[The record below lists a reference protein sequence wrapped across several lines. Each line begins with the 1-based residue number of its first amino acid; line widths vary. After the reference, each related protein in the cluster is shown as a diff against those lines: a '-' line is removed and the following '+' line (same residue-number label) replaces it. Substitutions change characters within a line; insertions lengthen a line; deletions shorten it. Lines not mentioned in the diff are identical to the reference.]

1 MLTKPEVY
9 QLLQDRGIVYQ
20 NFDHAPI
27 VSVVDGDRLG
37 IHHGEL
43 DTRSLLLRDRKHRAF
58 YLVTLPCHKELDL
71 EVLRRRLPCKRL
83 SLADADEL
91 QHYLGVP
98 RGWVNPLSLL
108 NNEERNVVM
117 VFDAALAG
125 QQIGY
130 HPMANDATI
139 FVSLDD
145 TCRLL
150 KEHGNKIVLCDL
162 TAE

>member
-1 MLTKPEVY
+1 MLTKPDVY
-9 QLLQDRGIVYQ
+9 KLLQDRGIPYQ

-27 VSVVDGDRLG
+27 VSVEDGDRLG

-43 DTRSLLLRDRKHRAF
+43 DTRSLLLRDRKHRDF

-71 EVLRRRLPCKRL
+71 DLLRRRLPCKRL

-91 QHYLGVP
+91 EKYLGVQ
-98 RGWVNPLSLL
+98 RGWVNPLSIL

-125 QQIGY
+125 QHIGY

-150 KEHGNKIVLCDL
+150 KEHGNQVILCDL
-162 TAE
+162 AVE